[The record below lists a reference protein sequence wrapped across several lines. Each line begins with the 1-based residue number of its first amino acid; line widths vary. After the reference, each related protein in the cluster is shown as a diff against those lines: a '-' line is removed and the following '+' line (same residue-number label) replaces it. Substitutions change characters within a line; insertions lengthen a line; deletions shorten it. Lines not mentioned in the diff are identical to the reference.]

1 MRVLIL
7 LFIFSANVGTWA
19 ETLPEWQLPLR
30 EAVFE
35 QVFDSGQI
43 RLLYNNATVAAR
55 VNLSGLDL
63 DLALSRC
70 EQLMGQALL
79 DEGRNEDARPYF
91 TNGLQLAERVLKVR
105 ESATAWVLAAENLSR
120 LCQIGPWTFTVANG
134 LNVEKWA
141 NNALALDPRN
151 AQAQY
156 LIACRWVFAPAPF
169 NNLRRGIDMMMAM
182 FNNADMDIADRF
194 NVNSAIGYGYIQWKK
209 PADARP
215 WLFRAQEIYPANRF
229 VAGLL
234 ART

>member
-1 MRVLIL
+1 MR
-7 LFIFSANVGTWA
+7 LFLFLFFAVNVGTWA
-19 ETLPEWQLPLR
+19 EPLPEWLLPLR
-30 EAVFE
+30 NAVFE
-35 QVFDSGQI
+35 QALNSGQI
-43 RLLYNNATVAAR
+43 RPLYNTATAAAR
-55 VNLSGLDL
+55 TNLSGLEL

-91 TNGLQLAERVLKVR
+91 TNGLQLAEGVLKVR
-105 ESATAWVLAAENLSR
+105 ESAVAWLLAAENLSR

-151 AQAQY
+151 APAQY

-169 NNLRRGIDMMMAM
+169 NNLRRGIDMMMAI

-194 NVNSAIGYGYIQWKK
+194 NVNSAIGYGYIQWRK

-215 WLFRAQEIYPANRF
+215 WLLRAREIYPTNRF
-229 VAGLL
+229 VADLL